1 MHSHDNSIWGI
12 VSGSVTDT
20 LLMLPVLFIL
30 YFILEYF
37 SHKKQLDLIAG
48 LKISTTMGPLAGSIL
63 GLIPQCGMSVFVTSL
78 YLSGRVTTGTLLA
91 TYLATSDEAI
101 PVMLAHGNQGGEI
114 LYLILLKFI
123 IAVISGYALDI
134 ILKRRMY
141 TGKHSN
147 VQSSHVVEI
156 DHELHSV
163 NYREIILHS
172 LKRAFRIYGWVLLVT
187 LVISAVMNLTHA
199 EHFFENVKDYGIWQ
213 ITGAAVFGLIP
224 NCAASIAIA
233 ELYIH
238 SGLTLGAAVAGLSTG
253 AGYGPIVL
261 LKDGEVSKAVK
272 LLLISLLISV
282 IWGILIEY
290 LAVLLK

>member
-1 MHSHDNSIWGI
+1 
-12 VSGSVTDT
+12 
-20 LLMLPVLFIL
+20 
-30 YFILEYF
+30 
-37 SHKKQLDLIAG
+37 
-48 LKISTTMGPLAGSIL
+48 MGPLAGSIL

-123 IAVISGYALDI
+123 IALISGYTLDLV
-134 ILKRRMY
+134 LKRRTY
-141 TGKHSN
+141 TGRHSN

-156 DHELHSV
+156 DHELHAV
-163 NYREIILHS
+163 KYKEIIIHS
-172 LKRAFRIYGWVLLVT
+172 LKRSFRIYGWVLVVT
-187 LVISAVMNLTHA
+187 LGISAVMSLTHA
-199 EHFFENVKDYGIWQ
+199 EHFFENVKNYGIWQ
-213 ITGAAVFGLIP
+213 ITGSAVFGLIP

-261 LKDGEVSKAVK
+261 LKDGETGKAVK
-272 LLLISLLISV
+272 LLLLSLLISV
-282 IWGILIEY
+282 TWGIVIEY
-290 LAVLLK
+290 LPAFFK